1 MSRSFLF
8 GRSHFHSYLRKLMF
22 SMFFA
27 KFKYAWDALK
37 EVVCVLLLCVWGPVG
52 LCIFPMR
59 KIFSI
64 TRVLMKW
71 TGCVCYCVLPLC
83 VCVCYCFIM
92 SLEERCSTTSCWH
105 MGRGIWAGM
114 RWSDWSRL
122 CLVWS
127 SEYFLVF
134 FCHRHFKKNILTA
147 LSNLV
152 IRAWFGF
159 CHKHEDE
166 ARFQRDGLIG
176 SFLLF
181 GLLAFHMPL

>member
-1 MSRSFLF
+1 
-8 GRSHFHSYLRKLMF
+8 
-22 SMFFA
+22 
-27 KFKYAWDALK
+27 
-37 EVVCVLLLCVWGPVG
+37 
-52 LCIFPMR
+52 
-59 KIFSI
+59 
-64 TRVLMKW
+64 
-71 TGCVCYCVLPLC
+71 
-83 VCVCYCFIM
+83 
-92 SLEERCSTTSCWH
+92 
-105 MGRGIWAGM
+105 M

-176 SFLLF
+176 SFLSF
-181 GLLAFHMPL
+181 GLPAFHTPVQLFLIIHQNEYLTFYSKMIIENWQMCRRLWFACYGLKLEWYTGCPKKTHFQIAELKEPQDTGSITICRHRLCLEVDFFVVFLSRICRLMRPQVMPM